1 MHLILII
8 ALGIVLAYVM
18 LAVLCTEAG
27 IAALLAVAAIVA
39 AIAFVGGGIALIC
52 TGTPWGVVIGLMILV
67 SLAGGVLEASI
78 GKGARK

>member
-8 ALGIVLAYVM
+8 ALGIVLAYVA
-18 LAVLCTEAG
+18 LAILCTEAG

>member
-39 AIAFVGGGIALIC
+39 ALALVAGGVALIC
-52 TGTPWGVVIGLMILV
+52 TGTPWGAIIGLMILA
-67 SLAGGVLEASI
+67 SLVYGVLEAST
-78 GKGARK
+78 GKGVRK